1 VWWILAHVVC
11 VDLPSM
17 DDHVDALMSGPQL
30 ETVSLAAGMINSID
44 MVGWKEA
51 SCVIMP

>member
-1 VWWILAHVVC
+1 
-11 VDLPSM
+11 M
-17 DDHVDALMSGPQL
+17 DDHVDALTSLLSGPQL
-30 ETVSLAAGMINSID
+30 VTVSLAAGMTNSID